1 MSMKNYPSG
10 PANPQLGRVRAFF
23 FILRAT
29 IWWEISSFK
38 ICACDRDMLV
48 WIFLVINMATWFGF
62 RVESWETRPVAKF
75 WKINQKCFLLPP
87 IVVCSFHRSIQRI
100 LSFPLYSISHWP
112 IVCRGEC
119 YHILYLQRT
128 HITSPMCIYVFLYL
142 CTCTYLYH
150 VFVNS
155 CCTVFVFAPDPHYPL
170 HCVHYYPPFV
180 RKCAKYHKR
189 HINRLPVFRISPPC
203 INIHPRGKTLQYVC
217 GWKGHSARIC
227 DTRQGR

>member
-1 MSMKNYPSG
+1 M
-10 PANPQLGRVRAFF
+10 
-23 FILRAT
+23 
-29 IWWEISSFK
+29 
-38 ICACDRDMLV
+38 
-48 WIFLVINMATWFGF
+48 
-62 RVESWETRPVAKF
+62 AKF

-87 IVVCSFHRSIQRI
+87 IVVCSFHRSIQQI

-128 HITSPMCIYVFLYL
+128 HITSPMCIYVFVYL

-170 HCVHYYPPFV
+170 HCVHYYPPLCPQVCKISQAAYKSAPSV
-180 RKCAKYHKR
+180 RNIATVHKYT
-189 HINRLPVFRISPPC
+189 SPWENSP
-203 INIHPRGKTLQYVC
+203 
-217 GWKGHSARIC
+217 IC
-227 DTRQGR
+227 VWVERA

>member
-119 YHILYLQRT
+119 YHILYLQRA
-128 HITSPMCIYVFLYL
+128 HITSPMCICTYILYLPIVVALFLYL
-142 CTCTYLYH
+142 HRTHITLYI
-150 VFVNS
+150 VS
-155 CCTVFVFAPDPHYPL
+155 TITPPL
-170 HCVHYYPPFV
+170 SASVQ
-180 RKCAKYHKR
+180 
-189 HINRLPVFRISPPC
+189 
-203 INIHPRGKTLQYVC
+203 NITSG
-217 GWKGHSARIC
+217 I
-227 DTRQGR
+227 